1 MLTSSIPLEVFYMN
15 SLIILAVA
23 AVAALIGAGIGYFM
37 RKQMAQAQANSIEAK
52 AERMLTEAKS
62 KQQEY
67 IIEGKEKAQKI
78 LDEAKHEEK
87 QIRQDMHNAQQRL
100 EKRESMFDQK
110 LLEFQDSQKNLQ
122 EKIEK
127 VKVVKQEIENLKQQ
141 QADKLQQVASL
152 TKEEAK
158 LELLSMVEEENKTD
172 LFMRIA
178 KMEKEATEKYEEK
191 ARDIIMDAIQRT
203 ASSHSAETTSSVVHI
218 PSEEMKG
225 RIIGKEGRN
234 IKTIEKLTGCEIIID
249 DTPESIMVSCFSPI
263 RREVA
268 RLALEKLMA
277 DGRIQPARI
286 EEFIEKAKQDLAVTI
301 KKAGEEALYKMNIVG
316 IDPKLVNIVGRLKF
330 RTSYGQNILNH
341 SMEVGYLA
349 AIIAAELGV
358 DQARAR
364 KAGFFHDIGKAVDQE
379 TQGSHPEIGYTILKK
394 FNMDDDVCQAARD
407 HHLDK
412 PESIYACIAKAADA
426 ISGARMGAR
435 KDSFEQ
441 FVARLEEL
449 EKTVNSFPGIDKVY
463 AIQAGRE
470 VRVFVKPNEVDD
482 YNAYQLAKDIAHKVE
497 EELQYPGEIRI
508 SVIRETRIIEYAR

>member
-1 MLTSSIPLEVFYMN
+1 
-15 SLIILAVA
+15 
-23 AVAALIGAGIGYFM
+23 
-37 RKQMAQAQANSIEAK
+37 
-52 AERMLTEAKS
+52 
-62 KQQEY
+62 
-67 IIEGKEKAQKI
+67 
-78 LDEAKHEEK
+78 
-87 QIRQDMHNAQQRL
+87 
-100 EKRESMFDQK
+100 
-110 LLEFQDSQKNLQ
+110 
-122 EKIEK
+122 
-127 VKVVKQEIENLKQQ
+127 
-141 QADKLQQVASL
+141 
-152 TKEEAK
+152 
-158 LELLSMVEEENKTD
+158 MVEEENKND
-172 LFMRIA
+172 LFMRIT
-178 KMEKEATEKYEEK
+178 KLEKEATEKYEEK
-191 ARDIIMDAIQRT
+191 AREIIMDAIQRT
-203 ASSHSAETTSSVVHI
+203 ASSHSAETTSSAVHL

-249 DTPESIMVSCFSPI
+249 ETPESIMISCFSPI

-286 EEFIEKAKQDLAVTI
+286 EEFIEKAKQDLSVTI

-349 AIIAAELGV
+349 GIIAAELGV
-358 DQARAR
+358 DTARAR

-482 YNAYQLAKDIAHKVE
+482 YSAYQLAKDIAHKVE

>member
-1 MLTSSIPLEVFYMN
+1 MN
-15 SLIILAVA
+15 SLIILGVA
-23 AVAALIGAGIGYFM
+23 LIAALAGGAAGYFL
-37 RKQMAQAQANSIEAK
+37 RKKIAQAQANSLEAK
-52 AERMLTEAKS
+52 ADRILTEAKT

-67 IIEGKEKAQKI
+67 ILEGKDKAQKI
-78 LDEAKHEEK
+78 IDDAKTEEK
-87 QIRQDMHNAQQRL
+87 QIRVEIHNAQQRL
-100 EKRESMFDQK
+100 EKREGMFDQK
-110 LLEFQDSQKNLQ
+110 LIEFQESQKGLQ
-122 EKIEK
+122 EKIDR
-127 VKVVKQEIENLKQQ
+127 VKAVKQEVENLKQQ
-141 QADKLQQVASL
+141 QVEKLTQVASL
-152 TKEEAK
+152 TKDEAR
-158 LELLSMVEEENKTD
+158 LELLQMVEEESKGD
-172 LFMRIA
+172 LFARIS
-178 KMEKEATEKYEEK
+178 KLEKEGTEVYEEK
-191 ARDIIMDAIQRT
+191 AREILTDAIMRT
-203 ASSHSAETTSSVVHI
+203 ASSHSAETTGSVIHL

-234 IKTIEKLTGCEIIID
+234 IKTIEKLTGCEIVID
-249 DTPESIMVSCFSPI
+249 DTPESIIISCFSSI

-286 EEFIEKAKQDLAVTI
+286 EDFVEKAKQDLSITI

-330 RTSYGQNILNH
+330 RTSYGQNVLNH
-341 SMEVGYLA
+341 SMETGYLA
-349 AIIAAELGV
+349 GIIAAELGL
-358 DQARAR
+358 DQNKAK

-379 TQGSHPEIGYTILKK
+379 TQGSHPEIGYAILKK

-412 PESIYACIAKAADA
+412 PQSIYACVAKAADA

-441 FVARLEEL
+441 FIARLEEL

-470 VRVFVKPNEVDD
+470 VRVFVKPNEVDE
-482 YNAYQLAKDIAHKVE
+482 YGAYQLAKDIAHKVE

-508 SVIRETRIIEYAR
+508 TVIRENRIVEYAR

>member
-1 MLTSSIPLEVFYMN
+1 MN
-15 SLIILAVA
+15 ELIVLIVA
-23 AVAALIGAGIGYFM
+23 IVATGGGIAIGYFL
-37 RKQMAQAQANSIEAK
+37 RKQMARAQANSLEAK
-52 AERMLTEAKS
+52 ADRLLTEAKT
-62 KQQEY
+62 KQQEL

-78 LDEAKHEEK
+78 IDEAKHEEK
-87 QIRQDMHNAQQRL
+87 QIRADMHNAQERL
-100 EKRESMFDQK
+100 EKRETMFDQK
-110 LLEFQDSQKNLQ
+110 LLELQENQKNLQ
-122 EKIEK
+122 EKIER
-127 VKVVKQEIENLKQQ
+127 VKAIKQEVENLKAQ
-141 QADKLQQVASL
+141 QAEKLQQVASL

-158 LELLSMVEEENKTD
+158 LELLSMVEEESKSD

-178 KMEKEATEKYEEK
+178 KLERENTEKFDEK
-191 ARDIIMDAIQRT
+191 ARDIILDAIQRN
-203 ASSHSAETTSSVVHI
+203 ASSHSAETTSTVVHL

-249 DTPESIMVSCFSPI
+249 DTPESIMVSGFSPI

-286 EEFIEKAKQDLAVTI
+286 EEFVEKAKQDLSLDI
-301 KKAGEEALYKMNIVG
+301 KKAGEEALYKMSIMG
-316 IDPKLVNIVGRLKF
+316 IDPKLISIVGRLKY

-341 SMEVGYLA
+341 SMEVGHLSS
-349 AIIAAELGV
+349 IIAAELGV
-358 DQARAR
+358 DQGKAK

-394 FNMDDDVCQAARD
+394 FNMDEDVAQAARD

-412 PESIYACIAKAADA
+412 PESIYASIAKAADA
-426 ISGARMGAR
+426 ISGARIGAR

-449 EKTVNSFPGIDKVY
+449 EKTVSSFPGIDKVY

-508 SVIRETRIIEYAR
+508 SVIRETRIVEYAR